1 MGQTIHKIN
10 VRIPRKGDVRSRQ
23 IGQFVYF
30 HAFINLII
38 MRRLPVLFSLGL
50 FLSLSFSSLAQLP
63 SPQEFLGY
71 TLGAKYTPHYRI
83 VQYVQAL
90 AQAAPGRMVVKE
102 YGKTY
107 EGRPL
112 MLAFISSADN
122 IRNLES
128 IRQNSLRLAGLLK
141 DGQSPDPSMPVL
153 VWLSY
158 NVHGNEPASS
168 EAAMK
173 TMHALLQPGSKA
185 AAWLNNTVVVM
196 DPCLNPDGRDRYANW
211 QNSVSGIVPDPNPLS
226 REHREPWPGGRTN
239 HYHFD
244 LNRDWAWQTQVESR
258 QRMKVF
264 NEWLPQVHVDFHE
277 QGFTEPYYFAPAAE
291 PYHEVITPWQREFQ
305 QIIGKNNAKYFDEQ
319 GWLYFTKE
327 RFDLFYPS
335 YGDTYPTY
343 NGAIGMTFEQGG
355 IRGALA
361 VELED
366 GDTLTLADRLEH
378 HYTTSLSTIEMS
390 SVHAN
395 RLLTSFQKFFADAS
409 AGIGS
414 EYKYYVI
421 RTKASMGQDGGTVG
435 AYLRQNNLEYGFAPS
450 KQQAKG
456 FNYRTG
462 KDEAFTIQ
470 PQDLVIPAQQA
481 RAAMVKVL
489 FEPRAKLSDSA
500 TYDITAWSLPYAM
513 GLEAY
518 AVRDKLAMS
527 GLMAK
532 LPPAEK
538 GQAVTTAPANA
549 YAYLVPWTDFG
560 SAVMLSQLLQAG
572 VKVRYAEQPF
582 SVGGR
587 SYARGTLIITRAANE
602 ALGDKLLS
610 TITAAMGKAPGYH
623 EAIVPIQSGYV
634 EKGFDLGSDRVRFI
648 RKPRVAILVGEQA
661 GGNAS
666 GELWHYFEQQLHY
679 PVTVIQ
685 PADLG
690 QVNWNAMDV
699 LVMPDGNYR
708 IFNDKGATENLKSW
722 IQRGGRLV
730 ALENAVAQLS
740 GLDWAIHQKKEE
752 VKKDGDKAKEDPVVR
767 YEDREK
773 EYLRQSIPGAVYR
786 VDLDP
791 THPLAFGYGDH
802 YYTLKQDAGIYDFF
816 HGDGWNVGVLRKD
829 NYVTG
834 FAGVKTK
841 EILRDG
847 ILLGVQDIGRG
858 SIVYFAED
866 PIFRGF
872 WESGKLL
879 LANAIFLVGQ

>member
-1 MGQTIHKIN
+1 
-10 VRIPRKGDVRSRQ
+10 
-23 IGQFVYF
+23 
-30 HAFINLII
+30 
-38 MRRLPVLFSLGL
+38 
-50 FLSLSFSSLAQLP
+50 
-63 SPQEFLGY
+63 
-71 TLGAKYTPHYRI
+71 
-83 VQYVQAL
+83 
-90 AQAAPGRMVVKE
+90 
-102 YGKTY
+102 
-107 EGRPL
+107 
-112 MLAFISSADN
+112 
-122 IRNLES
+122 
-128 IRQNSLRLAGLLK
+128 
-141 DGQSPDPSMPVL
+141 
-153 VWLSY
+153 
-158 NVHGNEPASS
+158 
-168 EAAMK
+168 
-173 TMHALLQPGSKA
+173 
-185 AAWLNNTVVVM
+185 
-196 DPCLNPDGRDRYANW
+196 
-211 QNSVSGIVPDPNPLS
+211 
-226 REHREPWPGGRTN
+226 
-239 HYHFD
+239 
-244 LNRDWAWQTQVESR
+244 
-258 QRMKVF
+258 
-264 NEWLPQVHVDFHE
+264 
-277 QGFTEPYYFAPAAE
+277 
-291 PYHEVITPWQREFQ
+291 
-305 QIIGKNNAKYFDEQ
+305 
-319 GWLYFTKE
+319 
-327 RFDLFYPS
+327 
-335 YGDTYPTY
+335 
-343 NGAIGMTFEQGG
+343 
-355 IRGALA
+355 
-361 VELED
+361 
-366 GDTLTLADRLEH
+366 
-378 HYTTSLSTIEMS
+378 
-390 SVHAN
+390 
-395 RLLTSFQKFFADAS
+395 
-409 AGIGS
+409 
-414 EYKYYVI
+414 
-421 RTKASMGQDGGTVG
+421 
-435 AYLRQNNLEYGFAPS
+435 
-450 KQQAKG
+450 
-456 FNYRTG
+456 
-462 KDEAFTIQ
+462 
-470 PQDLVIPAQQA
+470 
-481 RAAMVKVL
+481 
-489 FEPRAKLSDSA
+489 
-500 TYDITAWSLPYAM
+500 
-513 GLEAY
+513 
-518 AVRDKLAMS
+518 
-527 GLMAK
+527 
-532 LPPAEK
+532 
-538 GQAVTTAPANA
+538 
-549 YAYLVPWTDFG
+549 
-560 SAVMLSQLLQAG
+560 

-582 SVGGR
+582 SVGSR

-722 IQRGGRLV
+722 IQRGGHLV